1 MPIQSSVSPA
11 SGWNLYGSK
20 NEKEKERETTNS
32 IIPSKQSKKN
42 TGIHLYFGNIRYIY
56 DMFLT
61 LPWLHVH
68 NDESK
73 DVTLQYAIEGYPT
86 KIIVNPEGCIAKVV
100 SCRWRPCLLQ
110 ITR

>member
-1 MPIQSSVSPA
+1 MTKKKKEKGKEKDIE
-11 SGWNLYGSK
+11 
-20 NEKEKERETTNS
+20 NEKEKERDTTNS

-100 SCRWRPCLLQ
+100 SCR
-110 ITR
+110 